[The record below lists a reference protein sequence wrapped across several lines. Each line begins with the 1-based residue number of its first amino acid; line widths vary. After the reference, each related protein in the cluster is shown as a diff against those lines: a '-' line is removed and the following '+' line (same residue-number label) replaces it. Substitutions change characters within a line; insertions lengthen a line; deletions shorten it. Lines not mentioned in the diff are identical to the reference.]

1 MKKYSIIM
9 MCLLTCLWVSSSEVA
24 QSKREVVL
32 DNDAVLVVRL
42 TYPPGTESGM
52 HTHEHPN
59 RVVYFIKGGLLEL
72 QPEDSQKPVNILN
85 ASDGKTLYLPA
96 ATHNVKNVGNS
107 NIILLETEIKKK

>member
-1 MKKYSIIM
+1 MKKNSIIM
-9 MCLLTCLWVSSSEVA
+9 MCLLTCLWVSSSEAA

-72 QPEDSQKPVNILN
+72 QPEDSQKPVKTLN
-85 ASDGKTLYLPA
+85 ASDGKILFLPA